1 MSVEPNPVRIG
12 PAENRTGTS
21 GGSVHHPV
29 NRSRFRPIRP
39 RRRRPTRPAGLIVRA
54 TARPLSDAERQRR
67 LDRLAR
73 YLVRTVNACPAPGI
87 APFTTR
93 DWLLLAT
100 AAILPYLLVFGLAS
114 IARAR

>member
-1 MSVEPNPVRIG
+1 M
-12 PAENRTGTS
+12 
-21 GGSVHHPV
+21 
-29 NRSRFRPIRP
+29 
-39 RRRRPTRPAGLIVRA
+39 
-54 TARPLSDAERQRR
+54 
-67 LDRLAR
+67 
-73 YLVRTVNACPAPGI
+73 NACPAPGI